1 MYFNVAWHPWVR
13 ELDVTLSQAGGL
25 AKFGMDD
32 GYCVAPANVLFPAL
46 VKFSEDIEERC
57 GLELEMS
64 KCEVMAL

>member
-1 MYFNVAWHPWVR
+1 
-13 ELDVTLSQAGGL
+13 
-25 AKFGMDD
+25 MDD